1 MRADSDARG
10 RPPDWVA
17 TRPGSPCLV
26 VPHASPSDTA
36 SFLDNH
42 IPRSR
47 HSAAIWKTATQHRR
61 SLTFREHSR
70 AHISRRGRGQACTYV
85 RLRECDWED
94 LRDGCAAFFVFRVG
108 STRTL
113 MRKGALPRVGA
124 RRRTPHR
131 GGTHTMKVPPLSE
144 RPVTEEEEHAFLT
157 PTSRRKK
164 RSPAAR
170 RAALRPLAMGIGLTV
185 LVAVAAV
192 GAYRLGAG
200 IASWSE
206 HPSAAATPTVHP
218 APVPTAS
225 TEPAMSGGYAI
236 GPDGVL
242 VRPAEFAADTYTKPE
257 LPEAAKENSER
268 GAEAAAEH
276 YLALLVYAWN
286 TGDTQ
291 PFADMSAPSSQF
303 ASAIVRDINARY
315 DSGWTYGLESNI
327 THVLRVEPIEANG
340 KDVPEGSVVVKYRV
354 DSYDGTYCTK
364 TKVHTATSRYKS
376 TLTLIMTWHDG
387 QWIETQG
394 RFAGDE

>member
-1 MRADSDARG
+1 MEKSPLSDRFIADEDDA
-10 RPPDWVA
+10 VLEL
-17 TRPGSPCLV
+17 GSRDEQRSHD
-26 VPHASPSDTA
+26 HASPSRPAT
-36 SFLDNH
+36 H
-42 IPRSR
+42 TRPRG
-47 HSAAIWKTATQHRR
+47 AGT
-61 SLTFREHSR
+61 
-70 AHISRRGRGQACTYV
+70 
-85 RLRECDWED
+85 
-94 LRDGCAAFFVFRVG
+94 RVG
-108 STRTL
+108 SW
-113 MRKGALPRVGA
+113 MRVGA
-124 RRRTPHR
+124 VDWGIRIAVVGLVI
-131 GGTHTMKVPPLSE
+131 GGFFAIYVNGVAE
-144 RPVTEEEEHAFLT
+144 GWWHAW
-157 PTSRRKK
+157 
-164 RSPAAR
+164 
-170 RAALRPLAMGIGLTV
+170 G
-185 LVAVAAV
+185 
-192 GAYRLGAG
+192 
-200 IASWSE
+200 E
-206 HPSAAATPTVHP
+206 TPTVAATGPTAAPTP
-218 APVPTAS
+218 APTVS
-225 TEPAMSGGYAI
+225 SEPAMSGGYQI

-242 VRPAEFAADTYTKPE
+242 VRPAEFAVDTYTKPE

-291 PFADMSAPSSQF
+291 PFEDMSSPSSQF
-303 ASAIVRDINARY
+303 ASAIVRDVNARY